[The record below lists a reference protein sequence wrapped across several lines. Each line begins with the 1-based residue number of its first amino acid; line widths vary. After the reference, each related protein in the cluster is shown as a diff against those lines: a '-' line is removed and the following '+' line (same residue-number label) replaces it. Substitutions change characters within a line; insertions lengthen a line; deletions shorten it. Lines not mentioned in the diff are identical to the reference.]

1 MFELTDTERN
11 FLSRILASQALSL
24 AFDKLD
30 CMKPKCFL
38 LLMMTL
44 LSKEAVYRLEKGLYH
59 IQMVNL

>member
-1 MFELTDTERN
+1 MFELMDTKRN
-11 FLSRILASQALSL
+11 FLNRTQALSL

-30 CMKPKCFL
+30 CMKLKCFL
-38 LLMMTL
+38 LLMMPL